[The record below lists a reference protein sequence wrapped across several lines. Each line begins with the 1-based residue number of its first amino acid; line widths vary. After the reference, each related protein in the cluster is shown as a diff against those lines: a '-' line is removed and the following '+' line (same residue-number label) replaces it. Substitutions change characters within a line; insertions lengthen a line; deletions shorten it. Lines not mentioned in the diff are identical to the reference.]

1 MTASSDVQSRPKTN
15 VLRLLW
21 PQWQGATPGV
31 VAALTPE
38 LPQEAAQ
45 TGYSLG
51 STILDHI
58 LPAESGRTVT
68 VPVSATTSGL
78 ETSDGIFAREQ
89 VLSQLKA
96 AVRLIG
102 DADPDKIT
110 TLGGECSVSVAPF
123 AHLAAKYGED
133 LAVVWFDA
141 HADCTLPGD
150 AYDGYHAM
158 ALSHLTGHGD
168 QEIVGSLPAR
178 VDPSK
183 VALAGVHA
191 WTEWD
196 EPTAKEWGIQSFSA
210 EQLNSGTDSLLAW
223 LKATG
228 CSKVAV
234 HLDLDVIDSKE
245 IVLGLGMEPDG
256 LSRESLAKAFA
267 ELSNA
272 ADIVAVTVAE
282 YVPRQVIAIRELLTS
297 LPLPH

>member
-1 MTASSDVQSRPKTN
+1 MITSSDAQSSPTTD

-21 PQWQGATPGV
+21 PQWQGATPGT

-51 STILDHI
+51 SAILDHI
-58 LPAESGRTVT
+58 LPAESGRTIT
-68 VPVSATTSGL
+68 VPVSTITAGL

-89 VLSQLKA
+89 VLSQLKD
-96 AVRLIG
+96 AVRLIR
-102 DADPDKIT
+102 DADPDKIV

-158 ALSHLTGHGD
+158 ALSHLTAHGD
-168 QEIVGSLPAR
+168 KEIVGSLPAT

-183 VALAGVHA
+183 VALAGIHA
-191 WTEWD
+191 WTDWD
-196 EPTAKEWGIQSFSA
+196 EPTAKEWRIQSFSA
-210 EQLNSGTDSLLAW
+210 EQLNDGTASLLAW

-228 CSKVAV
+228 CSKIAV
-234 HLDLDVIDSKE
+234 HLDLDVIDSRE
-245 IVLGLGMEPDG
+245 VVLGLGMEPDG
-256 LSRESLAKAFA
+256 LSRESLVRAFA
-267 ELSNA
+267 DLSHA
-272 ADIVAVTVAE
+272 ADIVGVTVAE
-282 YVPRQVIAIRELLTS
+282 YVPRQVIAVRELLTS
-297 LPLPH
+297 LPLPR